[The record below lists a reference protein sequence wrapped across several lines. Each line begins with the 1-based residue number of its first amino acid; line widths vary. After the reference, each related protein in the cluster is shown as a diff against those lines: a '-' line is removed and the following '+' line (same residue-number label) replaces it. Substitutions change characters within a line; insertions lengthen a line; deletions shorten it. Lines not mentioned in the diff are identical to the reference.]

1 MIFANWPI
9 IGRFAILK
17 YSIVKIEQ
25 VLVHQLYNKKK
36 ITLQGIGSF
45 TLDSSVSLPVDTDK
59 GIIIPENALY
69 FVYDPKAVEDEGLI
83 DAIVQNTKKIK
94 PLATSDLDSFLML
107 GRQFLNIGKPFTIEG
122 LGTLDKA
129 QSGELFFIP
138 GQFTTPKIEAPK
150 ALKANESEEKSGLF
164 PDYNAEVKNNYT
176 KPALIIVTILLLALG
191 AWAAYHFFSQ
201 KKSTDQVTETQP
213 VENTTDSMSLNKNT
227 TLNKDTTIAPA
238 VTNNAY
244 TFKIVF
250 KKTSDKRAALKAYNR
265 MKEFGHRVIMYT
277 TDSVIY
283 KVAETFTL
291 PLSDT
296 THIKD
301 SLNKYY
307 YLGKG
312 RVELK

>member
-1 MIFANWPI
+1 M
-9 IGRFAILK
+9 
-17 YSIVKIEQ
+17 KIEQ

-45 TLDSSVSLPVDTDK
+45 NLDSSVSLPVDSDK
-59 GIIIPENALY
+59 GMIIPENALS
-69 FVYDPKAVEDEGLI
+69 FEYDPRAVEDEGLI
-83 DAIVQNTKKIK
+83 DAMVQNTKKIK
-94 PLATSDLDSFLML
+94 PLASSDLDSFLML

-164 PDYNAEVKNNYT
+164 PDYNAETKNNYT
-176 KPALIIVTILLLALG
+176 KPVLIIVAILLLCLG

-201 KKSTDQVTETQP
+201 KNKSDQVNKPQP
-213 VENTTDSMSLNKNT
+213 VQNNTDSVA
-227 TLNKDTTIAPA
+227 LNKDTTIAPA
-238 VTNNAY
+238 TANDHY

-250 KKTSDKRAALKAYNR
+250 KKTADKRAALKAYNR
-265 MKEFGHRVIMYT
+265 MKEYGHTVIMYT
-277 TDSVIY
+277 SDSVIY
-283 KVAETFTL
+283 KVAEPFTL